1 LGGVIGVVGG
11 RRVADNDGQVFS
23 ALYPALRRF
32 AAAVRP
38 PGVDADDLVQEAVT
52 RTLAV
57 RSLSELDEPLAYL
70 RSAVMRVALN
80 VRRSKRRSDSRM
92 MTMGVPEAGRS
103 DDYPSDLAD
112 LWSVP
117 PTARAVLFL
126 TVVESCSYREA
137 AEILGCTENA
147 ARQMAARARHRLR
160 VSADAELRAAGDAS

>member
-1 LGGVIGVVGG
+1 VGARGVGEH
-11 RRVADNDGQVFS
+11 DGEVFA

-57 RSLSELDEPLAYL
+57 RSLSDLEAPLAYL
-70 RSAVMRVALN
+70 RAAVLRVALN
-80 VRRSKRRSDSRM
+80 VRRSKRRNDARVAA
-92 MTMGVPEAGRS
+92 MGVPDAGRS

-112 LWSVP
+112 LWTVP

-137 AEILGCTENA
+137 AEMLGCSEEA
-147 ARQMAARARHRLR
+147 ARQMAARGRQLLR
-160 VSADAELRAAGDAS
+160 VSADAELRAGDAS